1 MDGPALDVA
10 LHAALEPIAFL
21 LGTWRGSGKGIYPSI
36 DDFTYEEE
44 SRFWH
49 VGKPFLAYQQRTWA
63 AGSGAPMHS
72 EMGYWR
78 PQPAGGIE
86 IVISHPFGYA
96 EIQTG
101 TVSGTSI
108 VTRSL
113 SLAPTP
119 SAKSITEV
127 TRSLSVADDVLTYA
141 VSMAAE
147 GYELQAHL
155 EAELLRS

>member
-1 MDGPALDVA
+1 MKAMDFEPHPAI
-10 LHAALEPIAFL
+10 EPIAYL
-21 LGTWRGSGKGIYPSI
+21 LGTWRGSGKGFYPSI
-36 DDFTYEEE
+36 DDFVYEEE
-44 SRFWH
+44 ARFWH

-78 PQPAGGIE
+78 PQPDGKIE

-101 TVSGTSI
+101 TIDGSRI
-108 VTRSL
+108 VTRSTT
-113 SLAPTP
+113 LAPTP
-119 SAKSITEV
+119 SAKSVTAV
-127 TRSLSVADDVLTYA
+127 TRSLTVADDVLTYE

-147 GYELQAHL
+147 GHELQAHL
-155 EAELLRS
+155 EAELKRTGS